1 MPGSGVS
8 TWLGL
13 LYTGLA
19 LASAPSPTR
28 APSIAEGERT
38 AAAAAAAAAAAPP
51 PEVAAN
57 GTAES
62 RTPEPVPAPAPAPVA
77 DVADVLVRADADG
90 DERLSEHELR
100 SYLRGAWGAQQARW
114 RASYRAAHAEQW
126 GRAFRGRDG
135 DGDGRLSFLEA
146 TGIDGGS
153 AGDVGG
159 GGGGRGGSGRGKEE
173 AAAAATA
180 AAVALIVPADTK
192 PQSKGADDA
201 AKPPSRRRS
210 GEDDERRWRARQH
223 TRKLQRRFRLAD
235 ADGDG
240 ALTAEEFGVFQQ
252 PRLSNATARLD
263 GSGGSGGGGGG
274 EGDEGDEGAGT
285 AGGERRRM
293 EDATSGAPGGAARD
307 DSAAASTGSGEG
319 AGGAAAAGA
328 VGSGSRSGSGRQGAQ
343 LQQLQPQQLQ
353 SPSMSTAVLGSAKL
367 LCDDFLDELDGDEDG
382 TVSRQEW
389 GAFQAAHSHTHSS
402 GAADLPAGAASG
414 AATTAAA
421 AAAAAAA
428 DLAQFAALDVDGN
441 GHLTALEL
449 FPHVCAANPLQMEQE
464 AAQLVQQAD
473 GNGNGNLEFAELRT
487 ISEELVGHFVHD
499 EL

>member
-1 MPGSGVS
+1 
-8 TWLGL
+8 
-13 LYTGLA
+13 
-19 LASAPSPTR
+19 
-28 APSIAEGERT
+28 
-38 AAAAAAAAAAAPP
+38 
-51 PEVAAN
+51 
-57 GTAES
+57 
-62 RTPEPVPAPAPAPVA
+62 
-77 DVADVLVRADADG
+77 
-90 DERLSEHELR
+90 
-100 SYLRGAWGAQQARW
+100 
-114 RASYRAAHAEQW
+114 
-126 GRAFRGRDG
+126 
-135 DGDGRLSFLEA
+135 
-146 TGIDGGS
+146 
-153 AGDVGG
+153 
-159 GGGGRGGSGRGKEE
+159 
-173 AAAAATA
+173 
-180 AAVALIVPADTK
+180 
-192 PQSKGADDA
+192 
-201 AKPPSRRRS
+201 
-210 GEDDERRWRARQH
+210 
-223 TRKLQRRFRLAD
+223 
-235 ADGDG
+235 
-240 ALTAEEFGVFQQ
+240 
-252 PRLSNATARLD
+252 
-263 GSGGSGGGGGG
+263 
-274 EGDEGDEGAGT
+274 
-285 AGGERRRM
+285 M

-382 TVSRQEW
+382 TVSREEW

-414 AATTAAA
+414 AATTAA